1 MKKEIGLALI
11 LMFVPVIAFS
21 SEHQQKQQQKYQ
33 QRNSNP
39 GRSANRNVI
48 PSVNA
53 PHSRGGGVPYWPS
66 VGTRHA
72 SGGIGVYHGGYSGGS
87 GTHYGYYGGGSYHGG
102 HRGGYYHRGW
112 GYSYPWWSFP
122 TAIVGLALV
131 DGFLFGY
138 PALYGYPGPYYTVP
152 PPPQYAGPMPGYW
165 QWIPENGQYVWIC
178 TQ

>member
-1 MKKEIGLALI
+1 MKKVISLALI
-11 LMFVPVIAFS
+11 LMFVPVITFS
-21 SEHQQKQQQKYQ
+21 GEQQQRKSKQ
-33 QRNSNP
+33 TA
-39 GRSANRNVI
+39 GGNVI
-48 PSVNA
+48 PGKSSVNA
-53 PHSRGGGVPYWPS
+53 PHSTGGRVPYGWPS
-66 VGTRHA
+66 VGSRHA
-72 SGGIGVYHGGYSGGS
+72 SGGSRVYHGGYSGGGS
-87 GTHYGYYGGGSYHGG
+87 HHGYYGGGPYYGG
-102 HRGGYYHRGW
+102 PRGGYYHSGW

-131 DGFLFGY
+131 DGFLYGY